1 MAQEHPEGSSEPD
14 TTEQNS
20 GRPNANGLPQL
31 PQNRQPASEKTSE
44 RRGEFVIAP
53 LPISSP
59 ALGTGIVPI
68 VGYIFPLS
76 TRDQV
81 SPPSVIGGA
90 GLVTNNGSRAFAL
103 AGNFY
108 FKDDRYHA
116 AAVYAALIKQLK
128 KDKAIG
134 KK

>member
-1 MAQEHPEGSSEPD
+1 MRIA
-14 TTEQNS
+14 
-20 GRPNANGLPQL
+20 
-31 PQNRQPASEKTSE
+31 EK
-44 RRGEFVIAP
+44 FVIAP

-76 TRDQV
+76 TRDKT

-90 GLVTNNGSRAFAL
+90 GLVTDNGSRAFAL

-108 FKDDRYHA
+108 FREDCYNA
-116 AAVYAALIKQLK
+116 TAVYVRGNLNYNLYGIGTAAGNADLK
-128 KDKAIG
+128 LP
-134 KK
+134 